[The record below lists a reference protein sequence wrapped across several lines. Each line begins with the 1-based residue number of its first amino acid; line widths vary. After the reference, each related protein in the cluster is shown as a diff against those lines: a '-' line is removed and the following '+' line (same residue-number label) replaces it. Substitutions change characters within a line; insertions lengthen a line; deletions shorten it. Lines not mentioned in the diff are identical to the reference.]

1 MWLKRGLWSGLLL
14 LVGWCAVARA
24 ERAPAEF
31 DAVQRRIQVAFH
43 TRDLAAIR
51 HIRDELADAE
61 DSDLLGYYRAYSS
74 YRIGELSAADKKAA
88 KTALNECINE
98 LKAVVT
104 RNPQMAEAFALQATC
119 YGASAQY
126 YMLRAATRGVASGKA
141 LERALELGPENP
153 RVIFQDALGYYS
165 RPGAFGGDKDKA
177 LQRFLEAA
185 ARFQAAPDRSLGWPA
200 WGEAESYLYIGRLEA
215 AAGRAE
221 QARAA
226 FQKGLELAPGYLD
239 VQEAL
244 AALP

>member
-1 MWLKRGLWSGLLL
+1 L
-14 LVGWCAVARA
+14 LVVAGWSAGARA
-24 ERAPAEF
+24 ELTPAEF
-31 DAVQRRIQVAFH
+31 DQVQQRIQVAFH
-43 TRDLAAIR
+43 ARDLAGIR
-51 HIRDELADAE
+51 HIHDELADAE
-61 DSDLLGYYRAYSS
+61 DSALLGYYRAYSS
-74 YRIGELSAADKKAA
+74 YRIGELSGADKKAA

-98 LKAVVT
+98 LKAVVSGD
-104 RNPQMAEAFALQATC
+104 PQMAEAFALQATC
-119 YGASAQY
+119 YGTSTQY

-177 LQRFLEAA
+177 LERFREAA
-185 ARFQAAPDRSLGWPA
+185 ARFRAAPAASIGWPA

-226 FQKGLELAPGYLD
+226 FETGLDLAPGYLD
-239 VQEAL
+239 IQEAL
-244 AALP
+244 AGLP